1 MGREALEAVSPARG
15 RIFSGF
21 HYLKTFRA
29 AARPVVGQERARHLT
44 LRDLRHCCLTDIAER
59 EGLAAAAY
67 VAGHRS
73 TEMAGRVYVSP
84 QADSA
89 ESALRARAREER
101 GTECGREEKWQGM
114 ETRIPYDFRQTRQ
127 DSNQMSPR
135 SAHLSHSQ

>member
-1 MGREALEAVSPARG
+1 MQRPTGADCAISE
-15 RIFSGF
+15 
-21 HYLKTFRA
+21 H
-29 AARPVVGQERARHLT
+29 AARVAAQSVEDRSSPLSSDCVSLV
-44 LRDLRHCCLTDIAER
+44 
-59 EGLAAAAY
+59 LAAAAY

-101 GTECGREEKWQGM
+101 GAECGTECGTEEKWQGM

-127 DSNQMSPR
+127 DSNLRPLPPEG
-135 SAHLSHSQ
+135 SALSS

>member
-1 MGREALEAVSPARG
+1 MQNVPGRSRAPRASSLG
-15 RIFSGF
+15 
-21 HYLKTFRA
+21 YLKTFRA

-89 ESALRARAREER
+89 ESALRARARDES
-101 GTECGREEKWQGM
+101 GTECGTEEKWQGM
-114 ETRIPYDFRQTRQ
+114 ETRIPYDFRRTRQ
-127 DSNQMSPR
+127 DSNLRPLPPEG
-135 SAHLSHSQ
+135 SALSS